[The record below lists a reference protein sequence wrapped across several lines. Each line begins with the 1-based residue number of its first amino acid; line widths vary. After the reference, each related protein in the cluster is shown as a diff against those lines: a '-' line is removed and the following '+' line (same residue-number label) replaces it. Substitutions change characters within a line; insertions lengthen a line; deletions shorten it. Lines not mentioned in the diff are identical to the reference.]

1 MTVLELMERTGM
13 KEETLAIAYIKDA
26 IHLIQSN
33 TKEKLE
39 VNKQDIIKSVGSN
52 DNVYVLPQ
60 DLIALKNVSVLDTSD
75 SKYKKIKRLSSQP
88 HYILEDVNP

>member
-33 TKEKLE
+33 TKEKLD
-39 VNKQDIIKSVGSN
+39 VNKQDIIDAHDSD
-52 DNVYVLPQ
+52 DNVYIC
-60 DLIALKNVSVLDTSD
+60 LINLIT
-75 SKYKKIKRLSSQP
+75 
-88 HYILEDVNP
+88 